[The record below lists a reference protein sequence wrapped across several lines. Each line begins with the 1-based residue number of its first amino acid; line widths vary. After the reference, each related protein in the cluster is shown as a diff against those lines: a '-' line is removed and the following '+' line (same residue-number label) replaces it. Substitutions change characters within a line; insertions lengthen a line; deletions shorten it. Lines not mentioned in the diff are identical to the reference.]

1 MKASNPPFKIKI
13 TSPCPA
19 RWEDMGGDDRVR
31 FCDQCRKNVYNLSA
45 MTAREAQELMTGKS
59 SDLCVRIYQR
69 ADGTVMT
76 EDCPVGLALYWR
88 KTRAAVTGCI
98 AMVLFVVTGLVTL
111 GRDRAS
117 AASGKRDPVTEFA
130 QNTVWQVKEWLGLN
144 PPARPIPV
152 MGGICPPPRPANPPM
167 MGKVG
172 VTPGKPVPA
181 SQPSPKK

>member
-45 MTAREAQELMTGKS
+45 MTAHEAQELMTEKS
-59 SDLCVRIYQR
+59 GNLCARVYQR

-76 EDCPVGLALYWR
+76 EDCPVGVKLYWR
-88 KTRAAVTGCI
+88 KTKTAVAGCGAA
-98 AMVLFVVTGLVTL
+98 VLFVLTGLAAL

-144 PPARPIPV
+144 PPARPITV
-152 MGGICPPPRPANPPM
+152 MGAICPPPRPANPPM
-167 MGKVG
+167 MGKV
-172 VTPGKPVPA
+172 A
-181 SQPSPKK
+181 AFPKKSIPAPQPPKK